1 MNTTA
6 HRLVNITLALAI
18 VALYAAM
25 QQLDG
30 MPDGRAEFAQSAATQ
45 DAIQSEAARAR
56 FARAAAQSCGNA
68 DWVEVDATTV
78 RCLPRKT
85 PANTGAIVALA
96 EVTR

>member
-1 MNTTA
+1 MKTIA
-6 HRLVNITLALAI
+6 YFLVNIALAAAI
-18 VALYAAM
+18 VALYATM
-25 QQLDG
+25 QQLDEQ
-30 MPDGRAEFAQSAATQ
+30 PAADTLATQ
-45 DAIQSEAARAR
+45 DAIQTEAARAR

-96 EVTR
+96 EVSQ